1 MKKKYLVPAAAAA
14 AALVLLAAALL
25 WYGRSRSFRAVFPLS
40 GSVEV
45 SCRAQWT
52 PEEGQGYAR
61 DLTGEQTSQVLG
73 ALKEQQLR
81 RRYGDLL
88 PWGGEGPVTSSMGE
102 SLLLTFRDRSGVSCE
117 LLFLGDRMWLHDLE
131 RDWGASYSLSG
142 GQVFQEELTGVVYEL
157 VHPKAETVGT
167 VYADLDGDGSDETVR
182 LCAEETVEPDE
193 SGVPLVTD
201 EAALRPYRLET
212 EVDGRAAACALGDA
226 GERYE
231 GVARLFVTADR
242 AGAPVIAYVPLD
254 DRPDN
259 AERVVYLAE
268 SLGYELAMPERDL
281 YRTRL
286 DGQPPNENGTQ
297 YGDRGAL
304 YEWVAKQEA
313 AGCDRYILSLDQL
326 LSGGLVSSR
335 AMTGENPVTLS
346 SGETLVEAEL
356 LTAVIDLLAAD
367 ENNRIW
373 LLDTVMRLAATT
385 GYGGFGLNEY
395 NALRT
400 YGMAPRPHLEGT
412 GLTIGNIVA
421 DYPLGADG
429 TPVPVEAEEPLP
441 EGAVENYLASR
452 ERKLRL
458 SDAMFQALEE
468 TADGQFRV
476 LIGIDD
482 SSEEDSIQKN
492 EIAYLRAQL
501 RQGDAL
507 LSGVD
512 DLAFKAV
519 TKLCLE
525 EYGWEGATVSV
536 QYFGGTEDQPAC
548 AYDYQPLEAIVA
560 EHFDFFD
567 LTMAEPGGEELAM
580 LVLTQP
586 ADPAAQETYIN
597 ALVQCLNDNRAA
609 GLPTIL
615 IDAGNGTYG
624 TAFHKAL
631 TDQAELGWLLS
642 YAGFLDM
649 AIVTGTALSHG
660 VARYAFLQ
668 HGEQTDAT
676 EQAFLRTLADSI
688 LKDFC
693 YKNIVRNDILS
704 FVRNDLSGNAD
715 NFWMPDIDRVSIL
728 ERLEAG
734 MAVAVAPVIEN
745 LERSNF
751 ISSLSSTREYAER
764 GWGGVELTGYSFP
777 WDRAFEISME
787 IRLGAFTEPH
797 KALLGIYYK

>member
-1 MKKKYLVPAAAAA
+1 MRRRM
-14 AALVLLAAALL
+14 LAAAL
-25 WYGRSRSFRAVFPLS
+25 A
-40 GSVEV
+40 
-45 SCRAQWT
+45 CT
-52 PEEGQGYAR
+52 
-61 DLTGEQTSQVLG
+61 
-73 ALKEQQLR
+73 
-81 RRYGDLL
+81 LL
-88 PWGGEGPVTSSMGE
+88 AGCGPVRTE
-102 SLLLTFRDRSGVSCE
+102 PVE
-117 LLFLGDRMWLHDLE
+117 
-131 RDWGASYSLSG
+131 
-142 GQVFQEELTGVVYEL
+142 QET
-157 VHPKAETVGT
+157 P
-167 VYADLDGDGSDETVR
+167 
-182 LCAEETVEPDE
+182 
-193 SGVPLVTD
+193 
-201 EAALRPYRLET
+201 
-212 EVDGRAAACALGDA
+212 
-226 GERYE
+226 
-231 GVARLFVTADR
+231 R

-412 GLTIGNIVA
+412 DLTIGNIVA

-525 EYGWEGATVSV
+525 EWGWEGAAVSV
-536 QYFGGTEDQPAC
+536 QYFGGTEDRPAC

-660 VARYAFLQ
+660 VARYAHLIQ
-668 HGEQTDAT
+668 GRTS
-676 EQAFLRTLADSI
+676 QAEEVAFCKTLADSI

-693 YKNIVRNDILS
+693 YKNVVREDILS
-704 FVRNDLSGNAD
+704 YVRNDLGGDAN
-715 NFWMPDIDRVSIL
+715 NFCLPELDRPAIVA
-728 ERLEAG
+728 RLTAG
-734 MAVAVAPVIEN
+734 MDKATAPVLKN
-745 LERSNF
+745 LERS
-751 ISSLSSTREYAER
+751 SLLIGLKPHVDTVTAH
-764 GWGGVELTGYSFP
+764 WGKVCLSNYRFP
-777 WDRAFEISME
+777 WNRTFEIDMDISVDPLT
-787 IRLGAFTEPH
+787 R
-797 KALLGIYYK
+797 

>member
-1 MKKKYLVPAAAAA
+1 MKLLQLYYFKALAEREHLTATAA
-14 AALVLLAAALL
+14 
-25 WYGRSRSFRAVFPLS
+25 
-40 GSVEV
+40 
-45 SCRAQWT
+45 
-52 PEEGQGYAR
+52 
-61 DLTGEQTSQVLG
+61 
-73 ALKEQQLR
+73 
-81 RRYGDLL
+81 
-88 PWGGEGPVTSSMGE
+88 
-102 SLLLTFRDRSGVSCE
+102 E
-117 LLFLGDRMWLHDLE
+117 LYI
-131 RDWGASYSLSG
+131 SPPSLSAAISR
-142 GQVFQEELTGVVYEL
+142 L
-157 VHPKAETVGT
+157 ET
-167 VYADLDGDGSDETVR
+167 DL
-182 LCAEETVEPDE
+182 
-193 SGVPLVTD
+193 GVPLFDRVGRNIRLNDKGRQFYDHVKLALD
-201 EAALRPYRLET
+201 ELDKGFDELQSTAAWNRNLSLR
-212 EVDGRAAACALGDA
+212 
-226 GERYE
+226 
-231 GVARLFVTADR
+231 VATSTHIIWEKPFADYICKH
-242 AGAPVIAYVPLD
+242 PH
-254 DRPDN
+254 
-259 AERVVYLAE
+259 
-268 SLGYELAMPERDL
+268 
-281 YRTRL
+281 
-286 DGQPPNENGTQ
+286 
-297 YGDRGAL
+297 
-304 YEWVAKQEA
+304 VAFSH
-313 AGCDRYILSLDQL
+313 RSLSLDQL

-385 GYGGFGLNEY
+385 GYGGIGLNE
-395 NALRT
+395 NKALRT
-400 YGMAPRPHLEGT
+400 YAKAPRPHLEGT
-412 GLTIGNIVA
+412 DLTIGNIVA

-586 ADPAAQETYIN
+586 ADPAAQET
-597 ALVQCLNDNRAA
+597 
-609 GLPTIL
+609 
-615 IDAGNGTYG
+615 
-624 TAFHKAL
+624 
-631 TDQAELGWLLS
+631 
-642 YAGFLDM
+642 
-649 AIVTGTALSHG
+649 
-660 VARYAFLQ
+660 
-668 HGEQTDAT
+668 
-676 EQAFLRTLADSI
+676 
-688 LKDFC
+688 
-693 YKNIVRNDILS
+693 
-704 FVRNDLSGNAD
+704 
-715 NFWMPDIDRVSIL
+715 
-728 ERLEAG
+728 
-734 MAVAVAPVIEN
+734 
-745 LERSNF
+745 
-751 ISSLSSTREYAER
+751 
-764 GWGGVELTGYSFP
+764 
-777 WDRAFEISME
+777 
-787 IRLGAFTEPH
+787 
-797 KALLGIYYK
+797 